1 METGKPRQET
11 GKTETGDRG
20 KSCEGLRS
28 FEVYRLE
35 NTFPEIN
42 NGIIYCHCPW
52 HSRLNI
58 LKEYLISGLEYFYS
72 VLVMIY
78 KEFSRINFG

>member
-42 NGIIYCHCPW
+42 HRDIYYHCP
-52 HSRLNI
+52 
-58 LKEYLISGLEYFYS
+58 
-72 VLVMIY
+72 
-78 KEFSRINFG
+78 